1 MKMDEKE
8 IAAELAEKYGMCTLE
23 VNMNDE
29 IIRKYLEKI
38 KNSSCLSIIHED
50 EKIEAIDDERVGK
63 LKEIALEL
71 LSKYKK
77 SEENVIWEYSGTI
90 QEDTDN
96 LVAEVE
102 QYRRKIEE
110 ATRISNKKY

>member
-8 IAAELAEKYGMCTLE
+8 IAAELAKKYGMQAVE
-23 VNMNDE
+23 VKMDDE
-29 IIRKYLEKI
+29 SIKKYLEKI
-38 KNSSCLSIIHED
+38 KNSSCLSVIQE
-50 EKIEAIDDERVGK
+50 EAKIEMIDDERVGK

-77 SEENVIWEYSGTI
+77 SGENVIWEYSGNI

-96 LVAEVE
+96 LMEEVE
-102 QYRRKIEE
+102 KYRERIEE
-110 ATRISNKKY
+110 VTRW